1 MTVRLSGPAPVRNSP
16 RAMARVG
23 PGLRD
28 KAGARAAV
36 QPCQDP
42 APAGDAA
49 GRGGAPS
56 VCRPGSPDSLVNVIE
71 NAPR

>member
-1 MTVRLSGPAPVRNSP
+1 MTVVRAGTGTYMEQ

-42 APAGDAA
+42 APETLPLCT
-49 GRGGAPS
+49 GRSGAPS
-56 VCRPGSPDSLVNVIE
+56 VGQPGLTCDEME
-71 NAPR
+71 NAQEW